1 MAYAVSLSEI
11 FVPRISSVFLCG
23 CKF

>member
-11 FVPRISSVFLCG
+11 FVPRISSEFLCG
-23 CKF
+23 CNF